1 MLPVLPDL
9 NVKDTC
15 GADTETMTRLQ
26 RVFSRPFRLK
36 NFIFGA
42 LSIFFADTLKCVWKD
57 TCPQNLLEK
66 NIWKITYQ
74 KEDKTSGIVFYN
86 V

>member
-15 GADTETMTRLQ
+15 GADTETMTRVQ
-26 RVFSRPFRLK
+26 RAFSRPFRLK
-36 NFIFGA
+36 NVISGA
-42 LSIFFADTLKCVWKD
+42 LSIFFAGTLKPVWKD
-57 TCPQNLLEK
+57 SCPRNLLEK

-74 KEDKTSGIVFYN
+74 KEDKTSGIVLYN
-86 V
+86 F